1 MPFGGLLTLGIIG
14 AGTSL
19 ASGFLG
25 SRSANQAAQAQEQS
39 TRYAADLSRL
49 SSKEALEL
57 QRWIFEQQ
65 QQNQQPWLEAGQ
77 GALLQLRDLLAPGGE
92 LRQGFTWDPK
102 DFQGDPGYQFRVG
115 EGEKAIQR
123 SAAARGG
130 ALGGATL
137 KALARFGQDYASN
150 EYDRAFGRAFN
161 TFQTN
166 QGNTFNRLSALAGTG
181 QQAVNQLNS
190 DAGTYGAN
198 AGSNILGTGT
208 TLANLATQGGNAR
221 ASGYVG
227 AGNAWQQALGGA
239 GNTAQSLYLMNML
252 RP

>member
-1 MPFGGLLTLGIIG
+1 MPFFGLLTAGLGLAGGII
-14 AGTSL
+14 
-19 ASGFLG
+19 G
-25 SRSANQAAQAQEQS
+25 SRSANRAAEAQDQS

-49 SSKEALEL
+49 SSQEALAL
-57 QRWIFEQQ
+57 QQRIFEQQ

-77 GALLQLRDLLAPGGE
+77 GALLQLRDLLAPGGG
-92 LRQGFTWDPK
+92 LRQQFKFDAR
-102 DFQGDPGYQFRVG
+102 DFQGDPGFQFRMG

-150 EYDRAFGRAFN
+150 EYDRAFSRAFN
-161 TFQTN
+161 TFQTD
-166 QGNTFNRLSALAGTG
+166 QGNTFNRLSSLAGTG

-190 DAGTYGAN
+190 DAGQYGAN
-198 AGSNILGTGT
+198 AGQNILGTGN

-221 ASGYVG
+221 ASGYIG
-227 AGNAWQQALGGA
+227 AGNAWQNALGTIGQGA
-239 GNTAQSLYLMNML
+239 QGAYLMHML
-252 RP
+252 KR